1 MILQHQSN
9 KCDQSCNDSEC
20 VYVGIVEDDLMSL
33 FQSCCLN
40 RWFHHISV
48 ASALATL
55 CTWGYAHGNRMCV
68 LDVSSLQ
75 IKITHIAP

>member
-48 ASALATL
+48 ASAQQDA
-55 CTWGYAHGNRMCV
+55 CA
-68 LDVSSLQ
+68 
-75 IKITHIAP
+75 